1 MSFYTLKRNFF
12 KIRYQIVILLFFVT
26 LLPIISVQI
35 FNYFATSQKLL
46 MKNSAL
52 LEDNLIL
59 TNNNLNNLL
68 GDYNQILFQIS
79 TDSACI
85 DSISRLN
92 TIDESSIEYKRLGDT
107 LTTVISSNIL
117 MHPEIKAVGIIGKK
131 DSSYLYVQK
140 RENTEELISFF
151 QEKKDDLRS
160 DKLLP
165 SPEIDVIPW
174 DSPYYN
180 SEFPYFYL
188 SSRVIDYEKLSVI
201 GSIVLFIEPSKINME
216 INNSTSKAYE
226 YSDKILLDDQ
236 GYILCSKTSL
246 CGIPAGSFNG
256 YEGVDFS
263 DVPEN
268 GASISQGNYYIS
280 SLDLDYFNLHLVNV
294 VDYTLLNQDIH
305 TLWLNI
311 ILVIAII
318 LILTLLFAFLLSRN
332 FILSIEKLAESIN
345 QVDENHLDIHIDTK
359 SHNEMEI
366 IENSVN
372 KMLSQIRNLL
382 SENKQQYEHI
392 VEITKKACDAE
403 LKSME
408 LQINPH
414 FLFNT
419 IDSINW
425 TAIRENCTDVSEQLK
440 KLAYIL
446 RYTVYNIN
454 TVVSVKEEILWLT
467 QYLDL
472 QQLRF
477 HNAFSYYVFIQPEA
491 YDLSIHKLLLQPFLE
506 NSIIHGFENI
516 TWHGQLEIRFRILKK
531 EYLLISILDNGCGL
545 SENQIVS
552 MNQFFSQKSDVFAG
566 VGLANIS
573 YRLRSYYPHH
583 KLMVSS
589 SSHTTVFKLFI
600 PIKEMEDT
608 HV

>member
-1 MSFYTLKRNFF
+1 MTFYTLKKNFF

-46 MKNSAL
+46 TKNTAL

-59 TNNNLNNLL
+59 TTNNLNNILS
-68 GDYNQILFQIS
+68 DYNQILFQIS

-85 DSISRLN
+85 DAISRLN
-92 TIDESSIEYKRLGDT
+92 TIDESSIEYKRLSDT
-107 LTTVISSNIL
+107 LATVISSNIL
-117 MHPEIKAVGIIGKK
+117 MYPEIKALGIIGKE

-140 RENTEELISFF
+140 RENTEDLISFF
-151 QEKKDDLRS
+151 QEKKEDLRP
-160 DKLLP
+160 DKLLSFP
-165 SPEIDVIPW
+165 KIDVIPW
-174 DSPYYN
+174 DTPYYD
-180 SEFPYFYL
+180 SQFPYFYL
-188 SSRVIDYEKLSVI
+188 TSRVIHYEKLSVI
-201 GSIVLFIEPSKINME
+201 GSIVLFIEPSKINSE
-216 INNSTSKAYE
+216 INNPTSKAYE
-226 YSDKILLDDQ
+226 YSDKTLIDDRE
-236 GYILCSKTSL
+236 YILCSKNSS
-246 CGIPAGSFNG
+246 CGIPAENFSD
-256 YEGVDFS
+256 YEGIDLS
-263 DVPEN
+263 SLPRNTEDIAQEN
-268 GASISQGNYYIS
+268 YLIS
-280 SLDLDYFNLHLVNV
+280 SLDLDYFNLHLINV

-305 TLWLNI
+305 SLWLKI
-311 ILVIAII
+311 IFVISVI

-332 FILSIEKLAESIN
+332 FILSIEKLSENIN
-345 QVDENHLDIHIDTK
+345 QVDEKHLDIHIDTK
-359 SHNEMEI
+359 SHNEIEI

-372 KMLSQIRNLL
+372 RMLSQIRNLL

-392 VEITKKACDAE
+392 IEITKKACDAE

-454 TVVSVKEEILWLT
+454 TVVSVKEEISWLA

-477 HNAFSYYVFIQPEA
+477 HNAFSYYVFVQQEA
-491 YDLSIHKLLLQPFLE
+491 YDLPIHKLLLQPFLE
-506 NSIIHGFENI
+506 NSLIHGFENI
-516 TWHGQLEIRFRILKK
+516 TWHGQLEIRFRIIKK
-531 EYLLISILDNGCGL
+531 EYLLISISDNGCGL
-545 SENQIVS
+545 SENQVYS
-552 MNQFFSQKSDVFAG
+552 MNQFFSQHSGAFTG
-566 VGLANIS
+566 IGLTNIA

-589 SSHTTVFKLFI
+589 SSYATVFKLFI

-608 HV
+608 YV